1 LTVAIPEEKFAADTF
16 GTLSVFVVIIPVDS
30 KNVFMVLT
38 VPVVAVR
45 EPVCDVKEETVFA
58 SIVANL
64 PVNEEM
70 LFATTL
76 FVEVTNEDV

>member
-1 LTVAIPEEKFAADTF
+1 MPDDKFILFTF

-30 KNVFMVLT
+30 KNVFIVLT

-45 EPVCDVKEETVFA
+45 EPDCDVKEETVFA
-58 SIVANL
+58 SIVTNL
-64 PVNEEM
+64 PVNEET

-76 FVEVTNEDV
+76 FVDVTNDDV